1 VPPVLSLRFP
11 QTEANGWSRAAFCSI
26 WRATARTEHRHQ
38 RFVRLTGHR
47 SVALDGT
54 KFDGGRITLVTL
66 VAFIALFSF
75 FSWSTL
81 RALRSL
87 RTWDALRTLRARRTL
102 WARFTFRAG
111 ISAACRMPQ
120 VKAQR

>member
-1 VPPVLSLRFP
+1 MPPVLPLRFL

-38 RFVRLTGHR
+38 CFVRLAGHR

-54 KFDGGRITLVTL
+54 KFDSCRITLV
-66 VAFIALFSF
+66 AFFSF
-75 FSWSTL
+75 FSFFSLSTL
-81 RALRSL
+81 RTLQSL
-87 RTWDALRTLRARRTL
+87 RTRDALYALRTLRARRTL

-111 ISAACRMPQ
+111 ISAACRE
-120 VKAQR
+120 

>member
-1 VPPVLSLRFP
+1 MPPVLPLRFL

-38 RFVRLTGHR
+38 CFVRLAGHR

-54 KFDGGRITLVTL
+54 KFDSRRITLVAL
-66 VAFIALFSF
+66 VALIAFFSFFSF

-81 RALRSL
+81 RTLRSL
-87 RTWDALRTLRARRTL
+87 RTRDALYALRTLRASRTL

-111 ISAACRMPQ
+111 ISAACRE
-120 VKAQR
+120 